1 MERGQSG
8 TVEGIYIA
16 PSATVLPHAVA
27 EANVVPGKGIEGDRY
42 FAGDGTFYQE
52 GKTGQDLTLIE
63 TEALE
68 ALEDEEGIELSPAEA
83 RRNVLTRG
91 ISLNDLIGRRFRVG
105 DVECVGSRLCEP
117 CDHLERVT
125 RPGVL
130 KGLVHRGG
138 LRTDVVVGG
147 RIAVGDPVEE
157 LGAA

>member
-1 MERGQSG
+1 MDEGQSG

-16 PSATVLPHAVA
+16 PSATVLPHAVE

-42 FAGDGTFYQE
+42 SAGDGTFYE
-52 GKTGQDLTLIE
+52 ERKPGQDLTLIE
-63 TEALE
+63 VEALE
-68 ALEDEEGIELSPAEA
+68 ALAAEEGIELSPAEA

-91 ISLNDLIGRRFRVG
+91 LSLNDLIGRRFRVG
-105 DVECVGSRLCEP
+105 EVECVGSRLCEP

-125 RPGVL
+125 SPGVL
-130 KGLVHRGG
+130 RGLVHRGG

-147 RIAVGDPVEE
+147 RIAIGDSVEE

>member
-1 MERGQSG
+1 MRDRQSG

-16 PSATVLPHAVA
+16 PSATDLPYALK
-27 EANVVPGKGIEGDRY
+27 EANVVPGKGIQGDRY
-42 FAGDGTFYQE
+42 FAGDGTFYE
-52 GKTGQDLTLIE
+52 ERKSGQDLTLIE
-63 TEALE
+63 VEALE
-68 ALEDEEGIELSPAEA
+68 ALGAEQGIELSPAEA

-91 ISLNDLIGRRFRVG
+91 LALNDLIGRRFRVG
-105 DVECVGSRLCEP
+105 EVECVGSRLCEP
-117 CDHLERVT
+117 CDHLERIT

-147 RIAVGDPVEE
+147 RIAVGDSVEE